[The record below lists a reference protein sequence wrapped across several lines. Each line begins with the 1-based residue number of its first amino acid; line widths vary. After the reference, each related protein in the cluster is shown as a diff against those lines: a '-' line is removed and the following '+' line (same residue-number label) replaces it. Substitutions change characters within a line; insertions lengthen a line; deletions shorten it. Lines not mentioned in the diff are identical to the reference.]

1 MTLSVHE
8 IAHAFAYGQS
18 FGEIRSINIVRMRVA
33 LASGAITV
41 QTEAA
46 QPHHWFNGDDET
58 WRARHRFASQFS
70 GQTDDHRYICANAAR
85 WLESE
90 GFKWT
95 ARDLNYPGGIADVA
109 VPESQIAV
117 ECGYTNAEKVLDGCS
132 RGWTMIVMPYSA
144 EVAAHVFTPARGS
157 CGSIDALFGTRPRED
172 QVRWWQQA
180 FSEMLAWE
188 ERERTP
194 SHERPARTPSPPRT
208 HNHERW
214 RVGDRVVDFT
224 RELNHATVTHV
235 SRSGLS
241 ARVMF
246 DDPNAAPIGSDGGE
260 VNARAQRTDEWAL
273 SGGVRAMLATPEAY
287 PIIRAIVAAENT
299 RMMEMFRE
307 MGERGAELLANQP
320 EPIPQAYPRD
330 FTYARTKAWE
340 QDATRFDDVRT
351 IEMIAAFE
359 AAGRVTDKWEPK

>member
-144 EVAAHVFTPARGS
+144 EVAAHVFTPSAGS
-157 CGSIDALFGTRPRED
+157 CGSIDALFGKLPRED
-172 QVRWWQQA
+172 QIPWWRQA
-180 FSEMLAWE
+180 FNEMKPLN
-188 ERERTP
+188 EREPRKRRECQKRSSSTP
-194 SHERPARTPSPPRT
+194 RVHKHECPRGCESVPAD
-208 HNHERW
+208 NI
-214 RVGDRVVDFT
+214 
-224 RELNHATVTHV
+224 AT
-235 SRSGLS
+235 
-241 ARVMF
+241 MM
-246 DDPNAAPIGSDGGE
+246 
-260 VNARAQRTDEWAL
+260 AL
-273 SGGVRAMLATPEAY
+273 V
-287 PIIRAIVAAENT
+287 
-299 RMMEMFRE
+299 RE
-307 MGERGAELLANQP
+307 MGERGAELFANQP

-340 QDATRFDDVRT
+340 QDETRFDDVRT
-351 IEMIAAFE
+351 DEMIAAFE
-359 AAGRVTDKWEPK
+359 GAGRVTVKWEPK